1 MSTLDASPAPRAS
14 PVLGLLST
22 MRPKQWSKN
31 LLLFAGF
38 LFTLNDLWTPLSPSM
53 WQALRQAG
61 AAFGL
66 FCLLSSCVYILND
79 LKDREKDREHPVKR
93 LRPIAAGRL
102 SPGVAAFALVVLVP
116 LVLIGSY
123 ALRPLFAA
131 FALAYL
137 VMQVLYTFVL
147 KHMVILDVLV
157 IALGFVL
164 RAVSGA
170 VAIQA
175 AISPWL
181 YTVTLLGALF
191 VGFSKRRH
199 ELLLLSEGAERHRK
213 NLAEYSAQLLDQL
226 IGIVAA
232 ATIMAYSLYTFT
244 SPKLPH
250 SHAMM
255 LTIPFVLYGMFRY
268 LYLVHRKDAGGS
280 PEDVLLRDRPLTITI
295 GLWIAASAAILTF
308 GR

>member
-1 MSTLDASPAPRAS
+1 MSTTDASAAPPS
-14 PVLGLLST
+14 PLGALLRT

-31 LLLFAGF
+31 VLLFAGF
-38 LFTLNDLWTPLSPSM
+38 LFTLNDLWVPMEPSM
-53 WQALRQAG
+53 WAALRRAG

-79 LKDREKDREHPVKR
+79 LKDRDKDRQHPVKR
-93 LRPIAAGRL
+93 HRPLAAGHL
-102 SPGVAAFALVVLVP
+102 PPGLAVAAFALFSAVALV
-116 LVLIGSY
+116 GAY
-123 ALRPLFAA
+123 ALRPLF
-131 FALAYL
+131 FVCALGYL
-137 VMQVLYTFVL
+137 LMQVAYTYAL

-170 VAIQA
+170 VAIAA

-181 YTVTLLGALF
+181 YSVTLLGALF
-191 VGFSKRRH
+191 LGFCKRRH
-199 ELLLLSEGAERHRK
+199 ELLLLSEGAHHHRK

-255 LTIPFVLYGMFRY
+255 LTIPLVLYGMFRY

-280 PEDVLLRDRPLTITI
+280 PEEVFLRDRPLIITSA
-295 GLWIAASAAILTF
+295 LWVASSAAILTL